1 MPAPSRTPAFPRKV
15 PGARGRW
22 PIRIAVP
29 WPRRG
34 RRLWGAVGEGRT
46 RGLGLVVV
54 VEEEAAARRRLAAQ
68 FPPAPNPVLLI
79 SWGEDLQR
87 GTCWGFLKEEMG
99 CLLAFLPLFL
109 PGAPG
114 LW

>member
-1 MPAPSRTPAFPRKV
+1 M
-15 PGARGRW
+15 
-22 PIRIAVP
+22 
-29 WPRRG
+29 
-34 RRLWGAVGEGRT
+34 
-46 RGLGLVVV
+46 VVV
-54 VEEEAAARRRLAAQ
+54 EEEEAAARRRLAAQ